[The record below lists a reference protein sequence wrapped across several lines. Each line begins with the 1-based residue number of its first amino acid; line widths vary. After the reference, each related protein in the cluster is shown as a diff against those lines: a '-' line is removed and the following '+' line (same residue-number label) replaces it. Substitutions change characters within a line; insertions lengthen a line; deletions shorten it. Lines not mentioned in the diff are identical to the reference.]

1 MMLRNRMHRPSL
13 LSYSQKQ
20 VVLNVIGNKAI
31 NDDQILKHT
40 I

>member
-1 MMLRNRMHRPSL
+1 MMLANRGHRPSL

-20 VVLNVIGNKAI
+20 VVMNVIGNKVI
-31 NDDQILKHT
+31 KDDQILKHT